1 MKHLNTNCVSI
12 ILTKQ
17 PPKKKSQEE
26 THWNH
31 RKLWY
36 QKYQNHQKLA
46 WKQHPSFN
54 LIQLSLSPALPQV
67 DHADPAQDR
76 PQVRYR
82 AGHVTG
88 ANDATEMGGAH
99 GILQATGGGHK
110 ARWKQ
115 SACQA
120 MARSNYGHD
129 EAMLKICYRLVMK
142 NSCPTNFRW
151 FILIYD
157 EFPTKCLDFPL
168 QFFLISGEGRA
179 KMHIF
184 TINDWNP
191 PKIASHAGTQSH
203 DS

>member
-31 RKLWY
+31 KKLW
-36 QKYQNHQKLA
+36 YQNHQKLA
-46 WKQHPSFN
+46 WKQQPSFN
-54 LIQLSLSPALPQV
+54 LIQLSLSPALLQV

-99 GILQATGGGHK
+99 GVLQATGSGHK

-120 MARSNYGHD
+120 VARSMAKMKRCSKYV
-129 EAMLKICYRLVMK
+129 YRLVDIWQWK
-142 NSCPTNFRW
+142 TVAQLIYRW
-151 FILIYD
+151 FILMYD
-157 EFPTKCLDFPL
+157 DFP
-168 QFFLISGEGRA
+168 FTNCDFLKLPLSTQRVFGGRL
-179 KMHIF
+179 
-184 TINDWNP
+184 P
-191 PKIASHAGTQSH
+191 
-203 DS
+203 